1 MKRIMEKLETL
12 LEWGGLKKRNYPA
25 GDFRNFL
32 AAEPVSHS
40 TAIFDCM
47 GCNYFV
53 WCADYFRSYHRA
65 GYSV

>member
-12 LEWGGLKKRNYPA
+12 LEWGGLKRNHPA

-40 TAIFDCM
+40 TAVFDCM
-47 GCNYFV
+47 GCRLF
-53 WCADYFRSYHRA
+53 
-65 GYSV
+65 

>member
-40 TAIFDCM
+40 TAVFDCM
-47 GCNYFV
+47 GCRLF
-53 WCADYFRSYHRA
+53 
-65 GYSV
+65 